1 MGASR
6 KNQHTITELGGHWLF
21 KQNKQK
27 ERPMNSKGGVVTA
40 INIYSP
46 VKAGPFGLYYS
57 IKNLGGL
64 GDSPKQLDVG

>member
-1 MGASR
+1 
-6 KNQHTITELGGHWLF
+6 
-21 KQNKQK
+21 
-27 ERPMNSKGGVVTA
+27 MNSKGGVVTA

-46 VKAGPFGLYYS
+46 VNAGPFGLYYS